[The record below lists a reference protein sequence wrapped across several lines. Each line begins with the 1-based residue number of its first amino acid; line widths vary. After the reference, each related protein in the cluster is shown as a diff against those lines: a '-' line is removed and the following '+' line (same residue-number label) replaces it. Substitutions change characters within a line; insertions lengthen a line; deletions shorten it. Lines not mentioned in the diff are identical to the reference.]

1 MNDSIKGKCREKDQ
15 SEKTPAT
22 IGTGVQC
29 DRVPESLLAVMQR
42 NEAALMELTS
52 TTRG

>member
-1 MNDSIKGKCREKDQ
+1 MNDAIEVNGRESDR

-29 DRVPESLLAVMQR
+29 DPVPESLLAVMQR
-42 NEAALMELTS
+42 NEAALVELTS
-52 TTRG
+52 TARG